1 MNVVVSRWICEL
13 FLLLS
18 GLVYVYTIEKRV
30 EKKKILILL
39 TIAYFVVF
47 GGMNYFLRT
56 NTVTEEIAIRLG
68 GFLFLAILLHA
79 GRVLSWRAS
88 FYYAIWAFLTWQLL
102 YQMCIISWHVGRCF
116 WEVRLPLFWGMEVL
130 IFGIGLALGAVTIGR
145 TMPEHGH
152 KKIGI
157 RQVSL
162 AAATLLIFQL
172 LVLTPGRMQTH
183 MENRQWTAVYL
194 TQILLGVV
202 LYLENEL
209 FKKSEMR
216 QELELMDILWKKNKE
231 QYQLAKENIAVIN
244 QKVHD
249 LKHQIRAIRNASKE
263 DVDRYLEEVED
274 SVQIYESIVQ
284 TGNEVLDTILT
295 EKSLYCKSKGIQVS
309 CVADGIQ
316 MKFMNTVDLYA
327 ILGNAIDNAIE
338 EVEKFQEKEKRQ
350 IDVLIYRQQQLLA
363 INVINPLKGQLQY
376 EGGLPITTKSDR
388 KIHGF
393 GLRSIQYILKK
404 YDGFMNVTEEDG
416 IFTLMMLVP
425 IPVAEMDR

>member
-1 MNVVVSRWICEL
+1 M
-13 FLLLS
+13 
-18 GLVYVYTIEKRV
+18 
-30 EKKKILILL
+30 
-39 TIAYFVVF
+39 
-47 GGMNYFLRT
+47 
-56 NTVTEEIAIRLG
+56 
-68 GFLFLAILLHA
+68 
-79 GRVLSWRAS
+79 
-88 FYYAIWAFLTWQLL
+88 
-102 YQMCIISWHVGRCF
+102 
-116 WEVRLPLFWGMEVL
+116 
-130 IFGIGLALGAVTIGR
+130 
-145 TMPEHGH
+145 
-152 KKIGI
+152 
-157 RQVSL
+157 
-162 AAATLLIFQL
+162 
-172 LVLTPGRMQTH
+172 
-183 MENRQWTAVYL
+183 
-194 TQILLGVV
+194 
-202 LYLENEL
+202 YLENEL

>member
-1 MNVVVSRWICEL
+1 
-13 FLLLS
+13 
-18 GLVYVYTIEKRV
+18 
-30 EKKKILILL
+30 
-39 TIAYFVVF
+39 
-47 GGMNYFLRT
+47 
-56 NTVTEEIAIRLG
+56 
-68 GFLFLAILLHA
+68 
-79 GRVLSWRAS
+79 
-88 FYYAIWAFLTWQLL
+88 
-102 YQMCIISWHVGRCF
+102 
-116 WEVRLPLFWGMEVL
+116 
-130 IFGIGLALGAVTIGR
+130 
-145 TMPEHGH
+145 
-152 KKIGI
+152 
-157 RQVSL
+157 
-162 AAATLLIFQL
+162 
-172 LVLTPGRMQTH
+172 
-183 MENRQWTAVYL
+183 
-194 TQILLGVV
+194 
-202 LYLENEL
+202 
-209 FKKSEMR
+209 MR
-216 QELELMDILWKKNKE
+216 QELELMEILWKKNKE
-231 QYQLAKENIAVIN
+231 QYQLAKDNIAVIN

-295 EKSLYCKSKGIQVS
+295 EKSLYCKSKDIQVS

-316 MKFMNTVDLYA
+316 MKFINTVDLYA

-363 INVINPLKGQLQY
+363 INVINPLKGKLEY
-376 EGGLPITTKSDR
+376 EAGLPVTTKADR

-425 IPVAEMDR
+425 IPTSALDGQKTM